1 MIFENFDRKIY
12 NDVFDFSTTYV
23 LYKLENSGYIDRIKS
38 IISTGKEANV
48 FLGYNFQ
55 KEPIAIKIYRIET
68 SNFNNMYKYIAG
80 DHRFEY
86 VKLRKRDIVFAW
98 AKKEFKNLEI
108 AYKVGVRVPRPI
120 VWRKNVLV
128 MEFIGEN
135 ETPAPRAK
143 DQPPNDPNA
152 WFEKIME
159 YVEKLYKKGKLVHGD
174 ISEYNIL
181 NFNEEPVLI
190 DIGQGVPKDHPLALE
205 LLKRDLENIH
215 RWFKKFGIKFD
226 VNQKFKELVN

>member
-12 NDVFDFSTTYV
+12 NDVFDFSTTYT

-38 IISTGKEANV
+38 VISSGKEANV

-68 SNFNNMYKYIAG
+68 SNFNNMYQYIAG

-86 VKLRKRDIVFAW
+86 VKLKKRDIVFAW

-108 AYKVGVRVPRPI
+108 AYNLNLSVPRPI
-120 VWRKNVLV
+120 IWRKNVLL
-128 MEFIGEN
+128 MDFIGNDEM
-135 ETPAPRAK
+135 PAPRAK
-143 DQPPNDPNA
+143 DAPPKDPSD
-152 WFEKIME
+152 WFEKMMNF
-159 YVEKLYKKGKLVHGD
+159 VEKLYKKGKLVHGD

-181 NFNEEPVLI
+181 NFNEEPVII
-190 DIGQGVPKDHPLALE
+190 DMGQGVPSDHPLAYE
-205 LLKRDLENIH
+205 LLKRDLENIN

-226 VNQKFKELVN
+226 VNQKFKELVS